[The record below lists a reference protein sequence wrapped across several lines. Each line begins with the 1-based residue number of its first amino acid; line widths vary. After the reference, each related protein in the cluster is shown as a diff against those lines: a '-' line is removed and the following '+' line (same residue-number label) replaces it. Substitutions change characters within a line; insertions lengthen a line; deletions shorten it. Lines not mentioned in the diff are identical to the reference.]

1 MSTYYNFYA
10 GKKNKDGI
18 FEFVGPYLKN
28 KNGELEISTLFWRS
42 RSFIRWDG
50 FDAIQ
55 IPVEKMS
62 EEVAELCASE
72 SFAAFNNGE
81 VEKYSIGYWIPLSTL
96 KSLGSDEPIRGFL
109 PVEEAIQL
117 IASNYDSEFIEWN
130 MEGNPIPAEVIAGMS
145 NEERSKYSFVSYID
159 KFSVAYQANF
169 IYCALVEYDDYY
181 LIDESEEFGTIVQV
195 G

>member
-28 KNGELEISTLFWRS
+28 KNGELKISPLFWRS
-42 RSFIRWDG
+42 RSFIKWDE

-62 EEVAELCASE
+62 EEVVELCADE
-72 SFAAFNNGE
+72 SFAAFDNGE
-81 VEKYSIGYWIPLSTL
+81 TKKYSIGYWIPLTTL
-96 KSLGSDEPIRGFL
+96 KILENDEPIRGFL
-109 PVEEAIQL
+109 PVEEATQL
-117 IASNYDSEFIEWN
+117 IASKYDPEFIEWD
-130 MEGNPIPAEVIAGMS
+130 MESNPIPAEAVAGMS

-159 KFSVAYQANF
+159 GTSVAYQANF
-169 IYCALVEYDDYY
+169 IYRALMEYDSYY
-181 LIDESEEFGTIVQV
+181 LINEDEEFGVIVQV
-195 G
+195 A

>member
-28 KNGELEISTLFWRS
+28 NNGELKISPLFWRS
-42 RSFIRWDG
+42 RSFIKWDK

-55 IPVEKMS
+55 ISVEKMS
-62 EEVAELCASE
+62 EEVAELCADE
-72 SFAAFNNGE
+72 SLVMFDNGG
-81 VEKYSIGYWIPLSTL
+81 VKKYSIGYWISLATL

-109 PVEEAIQL
+109 PVEEATQL
-117 IASNYDSEFIEWN
+117 IASQYDPEFIEWE
-130 MEGNPIPAEVIAGMS
+130 MESNPIPAEAIAGMS

-159 KFSVAYQANF
+159 RSSVAYQANF
-169 IYCALVEYDDYY
+169 IYRALGEYDDYY
-181 LIDESEEFGTIVQV
+181 LIDEGEEFGVIVQV
-195 G
+195 A